1 MSSGQFTNKNTA
13 IGLNALAT
21 ALAGVPGFDNSAYG
35 WNALAS
41 LPVGKNESTAFGSGA
56 LRLATGGENSA
67 FGAQS
72 SANNGPA
79 SGNSAF
85 GNWAL
90 RYVGGNENTAMG
102 FRSMAA
108 DKLAGVDP
116 VPLLSTGNRN
126 SAFGAFT
133 MQNQPN
139 GSDNIAVG
147 WSALKNITT
156 GSNNNGTGSS
166 ALGAL
171 TTGSNNVASGY
182 LALATVTT
190 GANNTATGANALT
203 AATTSS
209 SNNSAFGFNALGA
222 VTTGSSNT
230 AMGNLSGVTVTTG
243 SSNTFVGAG
252 ADSSSAAGAF
262 RTAVGAGVLVSQD
275 NTVVLGRATDKV
287 GVGTS
292 TPNSLLQVVG
302 NGTTDTL
309 TVSHPSTALLGSGTA
324 LVVNGGIRHKTVITP
339 LVPFS
344 YSATI
349 NDYIIIATVGSTTT
363 QVVLPDPSTIPVGQ
377 TYVIRNAGPVNII
390 VNTVSG
396 LVDDFVVLAAYAA
409 LDNVASATS
418 GTFVNANDGV
428 GGFFHYYRIAS

>member
-21 ALAGVPGFDNSAYG
+21 ALAGVPGFDNSAFG

-41 LPVGKNESTAFGSGA
+41 LPVGKNENTAFGSSA

-67 FGAQS
+67 FGAHA

-108 DKLAGVDP
+108 DKLTGTDP

-126 SAFGAFT
+126 SAFGAYT

-139 GSDNIAVG
+139 GSDNLAIG

-156 GSNNNGTGSS
+156 GSNNNGTGSNC
-166 ALGAL
+166 LGLL

-182 LALATVTT
+182 LALAAITT
-190 GANNTATGANALT
+190 GSNNTATGANALT
-203 AATTSS
+203 LATA
-209 SNNSAFGFNALGA
+209 SNNTALGFNTLNA
-222 VTTGSSNT
+222 VTTGASNT
-230 AMGNLSGVTVTTG
+230 AVGNSSGVTISTG
-243 SSNTFVGAG
+243 SNNTFVGAG
-252 ADSSSAAGAF
+252 ADSSSATGAF
-262 RTAVGAGVLVSQD
+262 RTAVGAGALVSQD
-275 NTVVLGRATDKV
+275 NTVVLGRAMDKI

-292 TPNSLLQVVG
+292 TPTSQLQVVG
-302 NGTTDTL
+302 SDTTDTL
-309 TVSHPSTALLGSGTA
+309 TVSHPSTATSGSGTA
-324 LVVNGGIRHKTVITP
+324 LVVNGGIRHKTVVTP

-363 QVVLPDPSTIPVGQ
+363 QVVLPDPATIPTGQ
-377 TYVIRNAGPVNII
+377 TYVVRNASLNNIV

-396 LVDDFVVLAAYAA
+396 LADDFVVAAAYAA
-409 LDNVASATS
+409 SDNVASGAS
-418 GTFVNANDGV
+418 GTFVSASDNDV
-428 GGFFHYYRIAS
+428 VTPFHYYRIA

>member
-67 FGAQS
+67 FGAQA

-108 DKLAGVDP
+108 DKLTGTDP

-126 SAFGAFT
+126 SAFGAYT

-139 GSDNIAVG
+139 GSDNLALG
-147 WSALKNITT
+147 WSVMKNITT
-156 GSNNNGTGSS
+156 GSSNNGSGSG
-166 ALGAL
+166 ALSSL
-171 TTGSNNVASGY
+171 TTGSNNVANGY
-182 LALATVTT
+182 QSLSTITT
-190 GANNTATGANALT
+190 GANNTATGVAALT
-203 AATTSS
+203 AATLSS
-209 SNNSAFGFNALGA
+209 SNNSAFGFNALSA
-222 VTTGSSNT
+222 VTTGGSNT
-230 AMGNLSGVTVTTG
+230 AVGNVSGVTVTTG
-243 SSNTFVGAG
+243 SNNTFIGAG
-252 ADSSSAAGAF
+252 ADSSAAAGAF
-262 RTAVGAGVLVSQD
+262 RTAIGAGALASQD
-275 NTVVLGRATDKV
+275 NTVVLGRTTDKI

-292 TPNSLLQVVG
+292 TPSSQFQVVG
-302 NGTTDTL
+302 NGTTDAMTI
-309 TVSHPSTALLGSGTA
+309 SHPSTAMSGSGTA
-324 LVVNGGIRHKTVITP
+324 LFVNGGIRHKTVITP

-363 QVVLPDPSTIPVGQ
+363 QVVLPDPATIPAGQ
-377 TYVIRNAGPVNII
+377 TYVIRNAGPVNIV

-396 LVDDFVVLAAYAA
+396 LVDDFVVLSAYAA
-409 LDNVASATS
+409 LDNVASGAS
-418 GTFVNANDGV
+418 GTFVSANDNV
-428 GGFFHYYRIAS
+428 GGLFHYYRIA